1 MRFVRSFQAL
11 VVAAVCAATGVAG
24 AVSVDQPESQKKELS
39 EAPDRSSLEVFGSFG
54 PTILFGEPANPEY
67 QTSFGRVG
75 MIGELG
81 FAYRS
86 WYFIDPFISV
96 SYSGLARGQA
106 VLPAGVWGAGGTLEQ
121 KLRAWI
127 ISPGITSDIW
137 RFRPRLALG
146 VAILVQSFEFN
157 GVESSSTQT
166 PLVTQFGL
174 GFNVFDEGRTRLDL
188 EGRGVLISG
197 ADVNFVTLD
206 VILRGDLFYIGD

>member
-1 MRFVRSFQAL
+1 MRKVRAIQGLAIAAACAL
-11 VVAAVCAATGVAG
+11 TGVAG
-24 AVSVDQPESQKKELS
+24 AVSVDQPTSQTKELS
-39 EAPDRSSLEVFGSFG
+39 EAPEAASLELFGSFG
-54 PTILFGEPANPEY
+54 PTVLFGDPANPEY

-75 MIGELG
+75 MMGEFGL
-81 FAYRS
+81 AYRS
-86 WYFIDPFISV
+86 WYFIDPFLSV

-106 VLPAGVWGAGGTLEQ
+106 VLPEGVWGAGGTLEQ
-121 KLRAWI
+121 KLRAWV

-137 RFRPRLALG
+137 RFRPRFALG
-146 VAILVQSFEFN
+146 VAVLVQSFEFN

-166 PLVTQFGL
+166 PLVTQLGL

-206 VILRGDLFYIGD
+206 VILRGDLFYFGD